1 MLNRSSPRA
10 ITRSVIANGN
20 TSASAVPFFPVY
32 SSASSRSCP
41 RATVPATIGRAERA
55 SEKNVDS
62 RSGMYFGWSCMSC
75 RQPALSNTD
84 RAKRLVFNGSDLARL
99 QRFKKLARFLEI
111 ELRVARLDDEKK

>member
-1 MLNRSSPRA
+1 MKRPS
-10 ITRSVIANGN
+10 TANGN
-20 TSASAVPFFPVY
+20 MAASAPFSFPVY
-32 SSASSRSCP
+32 SSSSSSRCP

-84 RAKRLVFNGSDLARL
+84 RAKRLVFNGTDLARL

-111 ELRVARLDDEKK
+111 ELRVARLDDEKKTVAA